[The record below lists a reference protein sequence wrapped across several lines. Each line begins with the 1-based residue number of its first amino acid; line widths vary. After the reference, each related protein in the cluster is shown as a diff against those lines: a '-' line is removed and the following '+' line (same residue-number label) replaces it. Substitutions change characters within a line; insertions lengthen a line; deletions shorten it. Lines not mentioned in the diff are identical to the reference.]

1 MVIWV
6 KTIVG
11 IILLLAPG
19 FTGAQEKLETPSQKT
34 KEAVDKLLRAP
45 SAVGKTLQDLTNA
58 AKNKLQD
65 AVAETKPT
73 KGNSDGAAPTE
84 QRSDPQSP
92 ANFSTAGKRDPFRPF
107 TLNPRTNSRP
117 RENLSPLER
126 YELGQLRLVG
136 VVWHSQDPSAMVED
150 SVGLGYIVK
159 VGTPIGS
166 NDGKVKAIKPSEII
180 IEEAY
185 VDLFGAKKRREV
197 NIKLSVE
204 KAE

>member
-6 KTIVG
+6 KKIVCL
-11 IILLLAPG
+11 ILLLAPG

-45 SAVGKTLQDLTNA
+45 SVVAKSLQDLSNT
-58 AKNKLQD
+58 AKAKLQD
-65 AVAETKPT
+65 AVAETKST
-73 KGNSDGAAPTE
+73 KANSDGAPPAE
-84 QRSDPQSP
+84 QKSDSQSP
-92 ANFSTAGKRDPFRPF
+92 VNSSTDGKRDPFRPF
-107 TLNPRTNSRP
+107 TLNTRTSSRP

-126 YELGQLRLVG
+126 YDLGQLKLVG
-136 VVWHSQDPSAMVED
+136 IVWHVKEPSAMVED

-159 VGTPIGS
+159 VGTPIGA
-166 NDGKVKAIKPSEII
+166 NDGKVRAIKPNEII
-180 IEEAY
+180 IEETY
-185 VDLFGAKKRREV
+185 VDLFGAKKKREV

>member
-1 MVIWV
+1 MVICV
-6 KTIVG
+6 KTIVC

-45 SAVGKTLQDLTNA
+45 SAVGKSLQDLSNA
-58 AKNKLQD
+58 AKAKLQD
-65 AVAETKPT
+65 TITETKST
-73 KGNSDGAAPTE
+73 KANSDGPAPAE
-84 QRSDPQSP
+84 QKSDPQSP
-92 ANFSTAGKRDPFRPF
+92 GNLSTVGKRDPFRPF
-107 TLNPRTNSRP
+107 TLNTRTNSRP

-126 YELGQLRLVG
+126 YDLGQLRLVG
-136 VVWHSQDPSAMVED
+136 VVWHVKEPTAMIED

-159 VGTPIGS
+159 VGTPIGA
-166 NDGKVKAIKPSEII
+166 NDGKVRAIKPSEII
-180 IEEAY
+180 IEETY
-185 VDLFGAKKRREV
+185 VDLFGAKKKREV